1 MIVNEKLLFE
11 VSFMTISEHA
21 IMTMKTDAKLNM
33 LIGQHE
39 RHVHV
44 MVYLQIFKN
53 KFLLLV
59 KNQKKC

>member
-33 LIGQHE
+33 VIGQQE
-39 RHVHV
+39 MHVYV
-44 MVYLQIFKN
+44 MVCKDG
-53 KFLLLV
+53 LLLV
-59 KNQKKC
+59 IIRKEG